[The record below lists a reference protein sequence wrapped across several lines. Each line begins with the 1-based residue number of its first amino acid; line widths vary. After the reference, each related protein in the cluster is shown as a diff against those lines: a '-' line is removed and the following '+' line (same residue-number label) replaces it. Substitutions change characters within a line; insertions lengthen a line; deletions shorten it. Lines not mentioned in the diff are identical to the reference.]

1 VTGRVAPRLP
11 PMTDPEP
18 LPAAPG
24 PARAPPFEDLL
35 IGALASLET
44 DGEAGLARYLAA
56 HPGVA
61 AQLCRHVERLREIG
75 LAGDDEGPE

>member
-1 VTGRVAPRLP
+1 
-11 PMTDPEP
+11 MTDPEP
-18 LPAAPG
+18 LPDGRG

-56 HPGVA
+56 HPTVA
-61 AQLCRHVERLREIG
+61 ALLRRHVERLRDIG
-75 LAGDDEGPE
+75 LAGDEGIVG